1 MPPPQGSFAGEF
13 YIRFLYTS
21 KRPAG
26 LDSGSRQSP
35 GNSISLSS
43 QVKLFTL
50 GQIPSLLARVYFPMC
65 VGVLDHLF
73 SLQGEKVCV
82 WNLVWARRCDFLLS
96 SQPKL
101 FFKSSDWTSLKLASQ
116 EDFLSSQIYPQPPAH
131 LREVKVSLG
140 RIHKFRA
147 RSSRIVLRYVG
158 PVQADSAK
166 LCLVVL
172 MRPRI
177 LCKNFL
183 RKGL

>member
-21 KRPAG
+21 KRLAG

-43 QVKLFTL
+43 QGSCL
-50 GQIPSLLARVYFPMC
+50 
-65 VGVLDHLF
+65 
-73 SLQGEKVCV
+73 LQGKFLRFQREYISRCV
-82 WNLVWARRCDFLLS
+82 SGFWTIFSPFRGRRFVFGTLSGLGGVTSYSS

-101 FFKSSDWTSLKLASQ
+101 FFKFSDWTSLKLASQ

-166 LCLVVL
+166 PCLVVL